1 MALIRNVGSV
11 DKIIRLVVGVLLAA
25 WAVMGAGLGSTI
37 GLIALAVG
45 VVLIVTGLVNFCPA
59 FKLLGISSFKN
70 SDSTN
75 Q

>member
-11 DKIIRLVVGVLLAA
+11 DKTIRLVVGVLLAA
-25 WAVMGAGLGSTI
+25 WALLGAGLGSTI
-37 GLIALAVG
+37 GLIALVVG

-59 FKLLGISSFKN
+59 FKILGISSFRS
-70 SDSTN
+70 SDNTN